1 MTLTYK
7 LTSEPVNDGIIYA
20 IKTQFLGIT
29 IWHDIYLHPENAKRR
44 LKEYE
49 RQKANKARARLD
61 KQSG

>member
-20 IKTQFLGIT
+20 IKTQIFGIT
-29 IWHDIYLHPENAKRR
+29 IWHDIYLNPENAMQR